1 MDTYKTEDLALAS
14 YLLAIGFECV
24 GLLENDINDNL
35 FFVFNYTEQ
44 LPQAVTLFITREDRV
59 EGHTYYQALKVLKSL
74 IYEYKKNGRGTS

>member
-1 MDTYKTEDLALAS
+1 MDTYKTEELALAA

-44 LPQAVTLFITREDRV
+44 LPQAVTLFLTRGDSV
-59 EGHTYYQALKVLKSL
+59 EAYTYYRALKILKSL
-74 IYEYKKNGRGTS
+74 IYEHKKNGRDIS